1 MAFNSVKL
9 TTLASAAGCAAKFGP
24 GDLSTMAYPLGQ
36 LFSHPDLLIG
46 LTEPDDAGVMRLNDQ
61 QALILT
67 TDFFPPV
74 VDDPYWYGAIA
85 AANAISDVYA
95 MGGEVLMALNLVAFP
110 ADQPQEVLTEI
121 LRGGADKV
129 RESGGV
135 LVGGHTIM
143 DAEPKYGLA
152 VTGLV
157 HPDKIIPKGG
167 GKAGDALI
175 LTKPLGVGII
185 NTALKQGIADAAYVQ
200 AAMENMA
207 SLNRVGAQ
215 LAQKYGVH
223 GLSDITGYSLL
234 GHGYEMVRYTKNDL
248 HIHFDALHWVPG
260 AKIYAEQ
267 HIFPGGM
274 GRNRAYYSPFVSLP
288 DSMKADKMLLG
299 MLYDPQTSGGLLMAV
314 PAESADSLLQ
324 ELQDNEVNA
333 RRVGEITAGSG
344 RVVVH

>member
-1 MAFNSVKL
+1 MTLDTVKL
-9 TTLASAAGCAAKFGP
+9 TSLASAAGCAAKFGP
-24 GDLSTMAYPLGQ
+24 GDLSKVAYPLGQ
-36 LFSHPDLLIG
+36 LFSHPDLLVG
-46 LTEPDDAGVMRLNDQ
+46 LTEPDDAGVMRLNNE

-110 ADQPQEVLTEI
+110 PDQPQEVLSEI
-121 LRGGADKV
+121 LRGGASKV
-129 RESGGV
+129 QEAGGL

-143 DAEPKYGLA
+143 DDEPKYGLA
-152 VTGLV
+152 VTGIV
-157 HPDKIIPKGG
+157 HPDKIISKGG

-185 NTALKQGIADAAYVQ
+185 NTALKRGIAEDSYVQ

-207 SLNRVGAQ
+207 SLNRTGAQ

-223 GLSDITGYSLL
+223 GMSDITGYSLL
-234 GHGYEMVRYTKNDL
+234 GHGYEMVRYSKHDL
-248 HIHFDALHWVPG
+248 HIYFDALHWLPG
-260 AKIYAEQ
+260 AEKYAQQEV
-267 HIFPGGM
+267 FPGGT
-274 GRNRAYYSPFVSLP
+274 GRNKAYYRQYVSLP
-288 DSMKADKMLLG
+288 DSVKNDKIIEG

-314 PAESADSLLQ
+314 PSEAADALLD
-324 ELQDNEVNA
+324 ELIANEVNA
-333 RRVGEITAGSG
+333 RRIGEITAGDG